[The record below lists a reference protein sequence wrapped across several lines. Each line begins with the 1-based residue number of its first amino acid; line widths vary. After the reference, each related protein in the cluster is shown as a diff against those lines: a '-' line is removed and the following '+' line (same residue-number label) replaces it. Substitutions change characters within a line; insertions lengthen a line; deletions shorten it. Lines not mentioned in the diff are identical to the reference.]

1 MRCVGMIPLRDNMI
15 KWLRASHCAVPLS
28 YPCLMMLASG
38 DSVIG
43 TFTPDMKVIAW
54 TVVNIPEWLM
64 LKTGT
69 GSGKACGE
77 NHPKTTLSDDD
88 CATIRAAYDTG
99 SFSYQQLANK
109 FDCSKS
115 TIRDIIKERTRF
127 SERLHK

>member
-1 MRCVGMIPLRDNMI
+1 
-15 KWLRASHCAVPLS
+15 
-28 YPCLMMLASG
+28 MMLASG

-64 LKTGT
+64 LKTG
-69 GSGKACGE
+69 SGAGKVCGE
-77 NHPKTTLSDDD
+77 NHPKSKLSDND

-99 SFSYQQLANK
+99 SFSYRKLAIK
-109 FDCSKS
+109 FDCAKS
-115 TIRDIIKERTRF
+115 TIRDIIKERTRS